1 MEEIQGGH
9 WPAPVLKFRVV
20 GRPPCPRLAAC
31 LVGARPTD
39 LKLIVM
45 LMRVFMVNVFEKH
58 AFS

>member
-1 MEEIQGGH
+1 M
-9 WPAPVLKFRVV
+9 LK
-20 GRPPCPRLAAC
+20 PRQLFH
-31 LVGARPTD
+31 LQVGARPTD